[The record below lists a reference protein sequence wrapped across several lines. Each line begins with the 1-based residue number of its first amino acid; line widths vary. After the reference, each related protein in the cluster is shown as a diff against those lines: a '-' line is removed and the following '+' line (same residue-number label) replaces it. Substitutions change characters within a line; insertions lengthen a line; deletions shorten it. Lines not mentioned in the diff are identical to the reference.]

1 MAEKVSEKAS
11 ETKHEPTASAK
22 REQSAEEKAAAKEA
36 ERAEA
41 QRQLAE
47 RLRYGPIR
55 DAE

>member
-1 MAEKVSEKAS
+1 MAMAGD
-11 ETKHEPTASAK
+11 ETKAPKEPTAAER
-22 REQSAEEKAAAKEA
+22 REQSAEEKEA